1 MVLRTSNDRGNERNA
16 NGRKNCHSCHTCRK
30 KEIPK
35 KCLHVVFLLL
45 LFTSNW
51 RMAATISNHFTSVRR
66 RTVLTIHYSASAH
79 WGTTM
84 RSTGCLIYFRS
95 TVSQEM
101 PEHPYL
107 RDKLAIYLAFFNKIM
122 QFFVYIFRAWMLSCL
137 CLAPIYLYWNISFVN
152 RFVGLWISFVNRKK
166 CVPEMFSCFEMH
178 VLERQFVAMP
188 FIEWSIGHWA
198 GYTS

>member
-1 MVLRTSNDRGNERNA
+1 
-16 NGRKNCHSCHTCRK
+16 
-30 KEIPK
+30 
-35 KCLHVVFLLL
+35 
-45 LFTSNW
+45 
-51 RMAATISNHFTSVRR
+51 
-66 RTVLTIHYSASAH
+66 
-79 WGTTM
+79 M

-107 RDKLAIYLAFFNKIM
+107 RDKLAIYLALFNKIM

-178 VLERQFVAMP
+178 VLERQFFSDAIYRMVDWLLSWLH
-188 FIEWSIGHWA
+188 IINICSISHVHR
-198 GYTS
+198 